1 MPVESQSQA
10 GFMGMSR
17 TPKGRAALR
26 AHGKKPA
33 PASVAEDFLKAS
45 KGMKFGKL
53 AKHVRK
59 K

>member
-1 MPVESQSQA
+1 MPVESQAQA

-17 TPKGRAALR
+17 TAKGRAALR

-33 PASVAEDFLKAS
+33 PASVATEYLKAS
-45 KGMKFGKL
+45 KGMKFSKL